1 MIVNVENPVFLK
13 RGEINEQYRDCW
25 VLIQSDNP
33 ETTEDGR
40 VIAYSNGL
48 DEDKDYDELL
58 NLFALEL
65 NGKGRLLFAGIEG
78 GENLH
83 VVLD

>member
-1 MIVNVENPVFLK
+1 MIVNVENPVFLQ
-13 RGEINEQYRDCW
+13 RQEINKQYQDRW

-33 ETTEDGR
+33 ESSEDGC

-58 NLFALEL
+58 NRFALEL
-65 NGKGRLLFAGIEG
+65 NGKGRILFAGIEG